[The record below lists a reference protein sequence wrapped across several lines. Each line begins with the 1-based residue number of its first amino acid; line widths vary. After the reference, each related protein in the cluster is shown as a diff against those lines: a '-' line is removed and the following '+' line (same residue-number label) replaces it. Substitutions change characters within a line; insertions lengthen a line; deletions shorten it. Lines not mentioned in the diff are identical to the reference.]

1 MVGDVVNLRMARK
14 RKERRERETKAEQNR
29 ISFGRT
35 KAERQLTDAEN
46 ERATR
51 LHESGRRETDDTSS
65 DN

>member
-1 MVGDVVNLRMARK
+1 MAGDVVNLRMARK

-51 LHESGRRETDDTSS
+51 LHESGRREIDDTSS